1 MDKIEIESE
10 KLGLQL
16 NVKKTYSMV
25 ITKKKRTPECVLK
38 TKRGGAVNQIEI
50 FVYLGSTL
58 TSDGMSDT
66 EIKRRIGIAK
76 KTFRELGQ
84 VKRKRKSA

>member
-1 MDKIEIESE
+1 M
-10 KLGLQL
+10 QL

-25 ITKKKRTPECVLK
+25 ITKKKGTPECVLK
-38 TKRGGAVNQIEI
+38 KKRGDVNQVEI

-58 TSDGMSDT
+58 TSDGRSDT
-66 EIKRRIGIAK
+66 EIKRRIGSAK
-76 KTFRELGQ
+76 KAFRDLGQ